1 MSVYSRVEQ
10 ALICAISC
18 EALKIKSQR
27 FLLHAL
33 QKADF
38 TKIYNLNFGIW
49 VRVTSGRANNV
60 ITRLLQLSINPI
72 LVGGNSLLQQ
82 ETKVSLT
89 SLRRKTGLDFDN
101 RGLKSD
107 KV

>member
-1 MSVYSRVEQ
+1 MRNILRSIENQ
-10 ALICAISC
+10 EPEISTAC
-18 EALKIKSQR
+18 VTKGGFYEN
-27 FLLHAL
+27 L
-33 QKADF
+33 QFEFWYLDACYF
-38 TKIYNLNFGIW
+38 
-49 VRVTSGRANNV
+49 GRANNV